1 MLYGSER
8 SFDIKSLII
17 GRHKS
22 SFEESY
28 WVYLSAS
35 WFLLARSGAG
45 SLMPAGKLICCPQYD
60 TILYGNNETGSA
72 RGMRCLMHAVHTRT
86 PRMTCIRP
94 PPKLCLR
101 FHHRISSSF
110 TNYYIR
116 RNIYSRAAPWFM
128 SALRRRI
135 FGTSGDST
143 PALTPEQSRE
153 GSPAG
158 SHDYRV
164 VPADKL
170 DTLSS
175 SSKKGNG
182 SKRRNFWIFGLGG
195 LFGILLAG
203 FFASSNEFM
212 DLASFTDMNLDSIL
226 DVLPAGL
233 INDARDLQVSSSFSI
248 IRSLPFSASA
258 H

>member
-1 MLYGSER
+1 
-8 SFDIKSLII
+8 
-17 GRHKS
+17 
-22 SFEESY
+22 
-28 WVYLSAS
+28 
-35 WFLLARSGAG
+35 
-45 SLMPAGKLICCPQYD
+45 
-60 TILYGNNETGSA
+60 
-72 RGMRCLMHAVHTRT
+72 
-86 PRMTCIRP
+86 MTCIRP
-94 PPKLCLR
+94 QKLCLR
-101 FHHRISSSF
+101 FHRRISSSSS
-110 TNYYIR
+110 TTVSNTK
-116 RNIYSRAAPWFM
+116 IYLHAAAPWFM

-143 PALTPEQSRE
+143 PALTPERSRE

-158 SHDYRV
+158 GHDYRV

-195 LFGILLAG
+195 LFGIILAG
-203 FFASSNEFM
+203 FFASNNEFM
-212 DLASFTDMNLDSIL
+212 DLTSFNNMNLDSIL

-233 INDARDLQVSSSFSI
+233 INDARDLQVSSSVLI
-248 IRSLPFSASA
+248 IPPFPFSAAA